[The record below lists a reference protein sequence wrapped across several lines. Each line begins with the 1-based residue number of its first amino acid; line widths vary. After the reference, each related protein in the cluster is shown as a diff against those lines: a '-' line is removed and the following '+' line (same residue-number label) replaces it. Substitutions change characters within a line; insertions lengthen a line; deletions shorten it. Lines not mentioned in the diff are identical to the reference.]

1 MHSSNPTFIQF
12 ACAANQTISN
22 RRGEN
27 SDNLFA
33 KHLLRNIAQ
42 EDTCITDIFQQIVNG
57 VLKESNNKQ
66 QPLSMN
72 ELQQHHQVCLYEVPD
87 GTYSRKLFFFLIF
100 WIHKISV
107 SCWTLLLKVS

>member
-1 MHSSNPTFIQF
+1 MHSSYPTFIQF

-27 SDNLFA
+27 DDNLFA

-57 VLKESNNKQ
+57 VLKESNKKQ

-72 ELQQHHQVCLYEVPD
+72 DLQQHHQVCLYEVPD
-87 GTYSRKLFFFLIF
+87 GTYSRKLFFFNFLDP
-100 WIHKISV
+100 
-107 SCWTLLLKVS
+107 